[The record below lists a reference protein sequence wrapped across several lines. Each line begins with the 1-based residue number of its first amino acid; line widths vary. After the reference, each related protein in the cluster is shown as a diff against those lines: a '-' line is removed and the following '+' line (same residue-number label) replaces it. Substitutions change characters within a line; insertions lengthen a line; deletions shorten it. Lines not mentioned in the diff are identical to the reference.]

1 MQKILRKSGIRI
13 CLSLTA
19 AFLLLFPLSN
29 TEAAYNI
36 GIVGIGSRTE
46 KTNLLE
52 YTNPANAKN
61 PLDHAQGVFSNF
73 MTTEL
78 GFLPDMIAVDRTEQ
92 AETARIQEAA
102 LQLSLGNQQEAVK
115 LFNTKLDYLIYG
127 YVSNMTVTHRES
139 LATSNLAVRVDLSVR
154 IIDAATG
161 KVVCIASGT
170 GESKDHGGVG
180 REAYILGGEEL
191 PVGAWDE
198 ALQNALTKIM
208 LKIKKQI

>member
-1 MQKILRKSGIRI
+1 MLRMLWKNAIKI
-13 CLSLTA
+13 CLSLTTV
-19 AFLLLFPLSN
+19 FLLLVPISD

-36 GIVGIGSRTE
+36 GIVGIGSRTD

-52 YTNPANAKN
+52 YTNPVNTKN
-61 PLDHAQGVFSNF
+61 PLDHAQEVFSSF

-78 GFLPDMIAVDRTEQ
+78 GFLPDMIAIDRTEQ
-92 AETARIQEAA
+92 AETARIQEVAC
-102 LQLSLGNQQEAVK
+102 QLSLGNQQEAVK

-161 KVVCIASGT
+161 KVVCVASGT
-170 GESKDHGGVG
+170 GESKDHGGAG
-180 REAYILGGEEL
+180 REAYVLGGEEL

-208 LKIKKQI
+208 VKIKKQI